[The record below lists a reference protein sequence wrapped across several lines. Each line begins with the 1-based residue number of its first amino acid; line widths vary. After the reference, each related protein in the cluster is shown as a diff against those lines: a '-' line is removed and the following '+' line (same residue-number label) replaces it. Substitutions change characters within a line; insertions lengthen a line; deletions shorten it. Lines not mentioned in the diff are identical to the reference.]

1 MVGCGRGPRH
11 PRAASRGGYH
21 DPVLHPSDIVAAKLL
36 VQLGDVAPDVLRREL
51 AAVDA
56 DPQGAVDL
64 VARLARAGALDGA
77 RVTRVRRYVALF
89 EHVRREAIFLRM
101 VEKEL
106 PQLSKEEIGEL
117 IARLERS
124 DYRTQLAAV
133 LTAQGRIDAA
143 QARALERR
151 ARDAMRRE
159 DLKVLER
166 YRAQRFEGV
175 SRPLVREPRVATQ
188 VFRVSTLFRSRDTIA
203 RVKKALLRL
212 DEQAAPPPRDAQ
224 FEFMPAELPSGEE
237 VPLDTERRR
246 QLEQMDTARLKP
258 TEPAGSEGEG
268 PPGELRDRASIGPYE
283 VVECIGQGGMGAV
296 FLAQEEGVGPIV
308 AVKVLLTERASD
320 EDLARFRREAAISS
334 LLKHPNTVTLLDQ
347 GETRDGLSYMAIPFF
362 AGRDLKAVLAEAG
375 GRLEPADAFHYFE
388 QLLAGLQAVHEAG
401 VVHRDL
407 KPENCFVL
415 AGAERQ
421 LKLVD
426 LGIARLMDDHRPP
439 AERAFRSRAGVIS
452 GTPAY
457 IAPETIT
464 DDPIDARTDIY
475 SAGILL
481 YELLTGRNP
490 LFAETP
496 YDYLREH
503 LVGVPLTLFQ
513 GRKDKAWHPELEGLV
528 ASMLAKEKSDRPS
541 SCQAI
546 LDRLRGGL
554 RARALEHYANP
565 PAAANAQPSS
575 VLNGFF
581 KMFR

>member
-1 MVGCGRGPRH
+1 MG
-11 PRAASRGGYH
+11 
-21 DPVLHPSDIVAAKLL
+21 PVLHPSDIVAAKLL
-36 VQLGDVAPDVLRREL
+36 VQLGDVAADVLQREL
-51 AAVDA
+51 VAVDT
-56 DPQGAVDL
+56 DPQAAVDL
-64 VARLARAGALDGA
+64 VARLARGGVLDGA
-77 RVTRVRRYVALF
+77 RVTRIRRYVALF

-106 PQLSKEEIGEL
+106 PQLSKEDVGEL

-133 LTAQGRIDAA
+133 LMAQGRIDAS
-143 QARALERR
+143 QARDLERR
-151 ARDAMRRE
+151 TRDAMRRE

-175 SRPLVREPRVATQ
+175 GRPLVREPRVATH

-203 RVKKALLRL
+203 RVKKALVRL
-212 DEQAAPPPRDAQ
+212 DQEEAPPPRDAQ
-224 FEFMPAELPSGEE
+224 FEFLPAELPSGDE
-237 VPLDTERRR
+237 VPLDPDRRR

-258 TEPAGSEGEG
+258 ADPDEPAAA
-268 PPGELRDRASIGPYE
+268 PGELRDRASIGPYE

-308 AVKVLLTERASD
+308 AVKVLLTERAGAD
-320 EDLARFRREAAISS
+320 DLARFRREAHISS
-334 LLKHPNTVTLLDQ
+334 LLEHPNAVSLLDQ
-347 GETRDGLSYMAIPFF
+347 GETPDGLSYMAIPFF
-362 AGRDLKAVLAEAG
+362 AGKDLKAVLAEAG
-375 GRLEPADAFHYFE
+375 GRLEPADALHYFE

-401 VVHRDL
+401 AVHRDL

-426 LGIARLMDDHRPP
+426 LGIARLMDDDRPP

-475 SAGILL
+475 SAGIVL

-513 GRKDKAWHPELEGLV
+513 GRKDKAWHPELESLV
-528 ASMLAKEKSDRPS
+528 ASMLAKEKADRPP

-546 LDRLRGGL
+546 LDLLRGGL
-554 RARALEHYANP
+554 RARALAHYDAP
-565 PAAANAQPSS
+565 PAEASARQSS
-575 VLNGFF
+575 VFNSFF